1 MICWLAGISFADVA
15 ERAWPPPEKAP
26 APAPDCWSPDW
37 GTAAPLAAAADGTAA
52 SGPLAIGA
60 DAAED
65 DAAAPPL
72 PEHPASA
79 AMPMMAIPEMAS
91 MCRRPGPPRP
101 ACRIP

>member
-52 SGPLAIGA
+52 AGPLAIGA

-72 PEHPASA
+72 PDHPARA
-79 AMPMMAIPEMAS
+79 ARPMMAIPGTAGMF
-91 MCRRPGPPRP
+91 PRAAP
-101 ACRIP
+101 AVAAGRGS